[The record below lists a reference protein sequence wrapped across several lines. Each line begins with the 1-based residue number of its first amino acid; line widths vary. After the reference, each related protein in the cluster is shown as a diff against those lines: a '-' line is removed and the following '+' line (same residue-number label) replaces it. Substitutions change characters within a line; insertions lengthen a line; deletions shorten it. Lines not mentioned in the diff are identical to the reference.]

1 MTELLEAARDA
12 LAELEALIT
21 GRGPYAGQRVVGPDA
36 GRVADRLRTE
46 LEKAEA
52 VAASYE
58 PPLVLASSA
67 DVERQEDDWPCGM
80 V

>member
-12 LAELEALIT
+12 LAELAALIA

-36 GRVADRLRTE
+36 GRVADRLKAAI
-46 LEKAEA
+46 EKAEA

-67 DVERQEDDWPCGM
+67 DVEGQGDGWPCGM